1 MRKIIFWQ
9 AEVVTGMNTL
19 TDKAT
24 ETVRAREVSFAGD
37 RLCIELSDGREL
49 SVPYKKIPWLK
60 WLAKAT
66 PKQRADWSL
75 EPGGYAIYWEQ
86 LDDGVEI
93 CHLLGMESLN

>member
-1 MRKIIFWQ
+1 
-9 AEVVTGMNTL
+9 
-19 TDKAT
+19 
-24 ETVRAREVSFAGD
+24 VSFAGD

-49 SVPYKKIPWLK
+49 IVPYKKIPWLK
-60 WLAKAT
+60 WLARAT
-66 PKQRADWSL
+66 PRQRAGWSL

>member
-1 MRKIIFWQ
+1 
-9 AEVVTGMNTL
+9 MNTL
-19 TDKAT
+19 LDKTT
-24 ETVRAREVSFAGD
+24 EVVQARDVSFAGD

-75 EPGGYAIYWEQ
+75 EPDGYAIYWEQ

-93 CHLLGMESLN
+93 CHLLGVESLN

>member
-1 MRKIIFWQ
+1 
-9 AEVVTGMNTL
+9 MNTL
-19 TDKAT
+19 LDKTT
-24 ETVRAREVSFAGD
+24 EVVQARDVSFAGD

-60 WLAKAT
+60 WLAKAM
-66 PKQRADWSL
+66 PRQRAGWSL

>member
-1 MRKIIFWQ
+1 MKI
-9 AEVVTGMNTL
+9 L
-19 TDKAT
+19 TNKT
-24 ETVRAREVSFAGD
+24 VETVRARDVSFAGD
-37 RLCIELSDGREL
+37 RLRIELADGREL

>member
-1 MRKIIFWQ
+1 
-9 AEVVTGMNTL
+9 MNTL
-19 TDKAT
+19 LDKTTAT
-24 ETVRAREVSFAGD
+24 VSARDVSFAGD
-37 RLCIELSDGREL
+37 RLRIELSDGREL

-60 WLAKAT
+60 WLVNAT

-93 CHLLGMESLN
+93 CHLLGVESLN

>member
-1 MRKIIFWQ
+1 
-9 AEVVTGMNTL
+9 MNTL
-19 TDKAT
+19 TARTADAVSAEGVRFVGDKL
-24 ETVRAREVSFAGD
+24 V
-37 RLCIELSDGREL
+37 IKLSDWREL

-66 PKQRADWSL
+66 PKQRATWSL

-93 CHLLGMESLN
+93 CHLLGMERLN

>member
-1 MRKIIFWQ
+1 MS
-9 AEVVTGMNTL
+9 TL
-19 TDKAT
+19 LDKKT
-24 ETVRAREVSFAGD
+24 TTTVQAREVSFAGD

-49 SVPYKKIPWLK
+49 SIPYKKIPWLN

-66 PKQRADWSL
+66 PKQRANWSL

-93 CHLLGMESLN
+93 CHLLGMETLK

>member
-1 MRKIIFWQ
+1 
-9 AEVVTGMNTL
+9 MNTL
-19 TDKAT
+19 LDKTT
-24 ETVRAREVSFAGD
+24 EVVQARDVSFAGD
-37 RLCIELSDGREL
+37 RLRIELSDGREL

-66 PKQRADWSL
+66 PRQRAGWSL

>member
-1 MRKIIFWQ
+1 
-9 AEVVTGMNTL
+9 MNTL
-19 TDKAT
+19 LDKSA
-24 ETVRAREVSFAGD
+24 ETVQARDVSFAGD

-66 PKQRADWSL
+66 PKQRANWSL

-93 CHLLGMESLN
+93 CHLLGSESLN

>member
-1 MRKIIFWQ
+1 
-9 AEVVTGMNTL
+9 MNTL
-19 TDKAT
+19 LDKTT
-24 ETVRAREVSFAGD
+24 EVVQARDVSFAGD

-66 PKQRADWSL
+66 PRQRAGWSL

>member
-1 MRKIIFWQ
+1 
-9 AEVVTGMNTL
+9 MNTL
-19 TDKAT
+19 LDKTT
-24 ETVRAREVSFAGD
+24 EVVQARDVSFAGD

-66 PKQRADWSL
+66 PKQRAGWSL

>member
-1 MRKIIFWQ
+1 
-9 AEVVTGMNTL
+9 MNTL
-19 TDKAT
+19 LDKTT
-24 ETVRAREVSFAGD
+24 EVVQARDVSFAGD

-93 CHLLGMESLN
+93 CHLLGVESLN